1 MNGIYVMK
9 TKTITGSPSDILVEQ
24 LVASGVK
31 YVFYNSGSREA
42 LFFDALNNNPNI
54 NGILAL
60 HEGTVASMAGAY
72 TQVNAEPA
80 VMVVHLGAG
89 LAQCMGQLYNI
100 WFGGLPV
107 VVITF
112 AGDTGSYT
120 DRINLDLDASFGPAS
135 ISTPMCKETWAVIEP
150 EGLPNAVDRALRVA
164 TTPPFGPVH
173 IAVYDKMLGNQQVT
187 AEIIDSGSR
196 KIRSGFASDDDLQRI
211 VTALDEA
218 ENPLLYVG
226 DGIWKSGGSELA
238 SEFASHFGVPIASP
252 ETDLRGITLKHPH
265 HMGMFNS
272 AINEVD
278 PDVIV
283 SIGTR
288 HQGSGK
294 KEDIDSLKDVKH
306 VHAIGSGLE
315 YIKNYPGLSTAVI
328 ADESDSLSRM
338 LDIARSDYKAD
349 RYENRRSQTLKSA
362 RGSRENRRTSLMGS
376 PIPNKVRPAVLVDT
390 IDEVLENIGGGFIT
404 NEQFAAPYDSVKFGL
419 SERNNTFLKGAGGS
433 EGWGVGAAIGAKL
446 AADKS
451 PVIGLVGDGSLYY
464 ADSGLWTAVHHNIP
478 LLYVISNNEAY
489 GIVAGAF
496 GRSGGTMSDTGVYE
510 GVVLDGI
517 DPVKIA
523 EAFGLEAETVE
534 NEESIQE
541 TFDRALTIV
550 QEEKRPYLLDV
561 RLPLGL
567 PEGGSGNQTF
577 KMR

>member
-1 MNGIYVMK
+1 MISKPM
-9 TKTITGSPSDILVEQ
+9 TGTPSDILVEQ

-112 AGDTGSYT
+112 AGDTGSFT

-135 ISTPMCKETWAVIEP
+135 ISVPMCKETWTVVEP
-150 EGLPNAVDRALRVA
+150 EGLPNAVERALRVA
-164 TTPPFGPVH
+164 STPPFGPVH
-173 IAVYDKMLGNQQVT
+173 IAVYDKMLGKQQVT
-187 AEIIDSGSR
+187 TNIIHSGPG
-196 KIRSGFASDDDLQRI
+196 KLNAGHASDDDLQSI
-211 VTALDEA
+211 VRVLDEA
-218 ENPLLYVG
+218 KNPLLYVG
-226 DGIWKSGGSELA
+226 DGVWKSGGGQFASEL
-238 SEFASHFGVPIASP
+238 ASHFGVPIASP
-252 ETDLRGITLKHPH
+252 ETDLRGITLKHPQ
-265 HMGMFNS
+265 HMGMFNT
-272 AINEVD
+272 AINEVN

-288 HQGSGK
+288 HQGAGR
-294 KEDIDSLKDVKH
+294 KEDLDYINEVKSIY
-306 VHAIGSGLE
+306 ALGSGIE
-315 YIKNYPGLSTAVI
+315 YLKNYPGLDFGVI
-328 ADESDSLSRM
+328 ADEGDALERMLEIAKSDYGSDRYDSRRTRIIELSDNWRLSRR
-338 LDIARSDYKAD
+338 A
-349 RYENRRSQTLKSA
+349 
-362 RGSRENRRTSLMGS
+362 SLMGDR
-376 PIPNKVRPAVLVDT
+376 IANKVRPAVLVDT
-390 IDEVLENIGGGFIT
+390 IDSVLEGLGGGYIT
-404 NEQFAAPYDSVKFGL
+404 NEQFAAPYDAVQFGL
-419 SERNNTFLKGAGGS
+419 SENNNTFLKGAGGS

-446 AADKS
+446 AASDS

-464 ADSGLWTAVHHNIP
+464 ADSGLWTTVHHNIP
-478 LLYVISNNEAY
+478 LLYVISNNGAY

-496 GRSGGTMSDTGVYE
+496 GRSGGTMSDTGIYE

-523 EAFGLEAETVE
+523 DAFGLEGETI
-534 NEESIQE
+534 ESEDSINE
-541 TFDRALTIV
+541 TFERALKIV
-550 QEEKRPYLLDV
+550 QEENRPYLLDV
-561 RLPLGL
+561 RLPTGL
-567 PEGGSGNQTF
+567 PEGGVANQTF

>member
-1 MNGIYVMK
+1 MI
-9 TKTITGSPSDILVEQ
+9 TKQMTGTPSDVLVEQ

-112 AGDTGSYT
+112 AGDTGSFT

-135 ISTPMCKETWAVIEP
+135 ISVPMCKETWTVIEP
-150 EGLPNAVDRALRVA
+150 EGLPNAVERALRVA
-164 TTPPFGPVH
+164 ATPPFGPVH

-187 AEIIDSGSR
+187 TDIIHSGGG
-196 KIRSGFASDDDLQRI
+196 KLNAGHASDDDLQSI
-211 VTALDEA
+211 VRGLDEA
-218 ENPLLYVG
+218 KNPLLYVG
-226 DGIWKSGGSELA
+226 DGVWKSGGGYFASEL
-238 SEFASHFGVPIASP
+238 ASHFGVPITSP
-252 ETDLRGITLKHPH
+252 ETDLRGITLKHPQ
-265 HMGMFNS
+265 HMGMFNTAVS
-272 AINEVD
+272 EIE

-294 KEDIDSLKDVKH
+294 KEDLDYLNGVKSIY
-306 VHAIGSGLE
+306 ALGSGIE
-315 YIKNYPGLSTAVI
+315 YVKNYPGLDLGVI
-328 ADESDSLSRM
+328 ADEGDSLERM
-338 LDIARSDYKAD
+338 LEIAKSDYSLD
-349 RYENRRSQTLKSA
+349 RYDDRKKLTFQMAEKWRSGRRS
-362 RGSRENRRTSLMGS
+362 SLMG
-376 PIPNKVRPAVLVDT
+376 PHIANKVRPAVLVDA
-390 IDEVLENIGGGFIT
+390 IDSALERLGGGYIT
-404 NEQFAAPYDSVKFGL
+404 NEQFAAPYDAVEFGL
-419 SERNNTFLKGAGGS
+419 AENNNIFLKGAGGS

-446 AADKS
+446 AASDS

-464 ADSGLWTAVHHNIP
+464 ADSGLWTTVHHNIP
-478 LLYVISNNEAY
+478 LLYVISNNGAY

-496 GRSGGTMSDTGVYE
+496 DRSGGTMSDTGIYE

-523 EAFGLEAETVE
+523 DAYGLEAETIDSE
-534 NEESIQE
+534 NSIDE
-541 TFDRALTIV
+541 TFDRALKIV
-550 QEEKRPYLLDV
+550 QDENRPYLLDV
-561 RLPLGL
+561 RLPTGL
-567 PEGGSGNQTF
+567 PEGGSASQPF